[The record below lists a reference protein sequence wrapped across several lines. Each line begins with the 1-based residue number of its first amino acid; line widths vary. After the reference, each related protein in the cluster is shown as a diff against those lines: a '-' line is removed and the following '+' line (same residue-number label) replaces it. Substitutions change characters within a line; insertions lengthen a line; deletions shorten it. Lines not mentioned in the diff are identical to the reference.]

1 MHASGDRLSPPQ
13 ATTPTAMS
21 PEPPRM
27 TQPSAQHEPWD
38 TALVTGLVVFGIGA
52 FVWTGFVADPESP
65 SVVLREPWALFFWI
79 CALILA
85 VQVILLRDPA
95 LPTPRF
101 IRNRPLAAALLVTSI
116 FVIVVTLYRLLGL
129 LDPTLL
135 GRAFARLL
143 SALRLSILDS
153 KRAAFSLIEVTL
165 MVVFWLDA
173 LARRLRGRGVDPVST
188 SDGAAERLPG
198 ENFGGDLVAAAVLAV
213 VLAPIFTRGVM
224 GFILSDAH
232 LTQCDLSWFTGTCTG
247 GGAAVHDPPTLFFI
261 NLVLLPLIYLGLGLL
276 ILLISAIL
284 RALRSSEE
292 EVGISVL
299 SALRAA
305 VERRLVPLTLLRSLR
320 VFWPLLLLVAV
331 IGAAATAKFIELFL
345 HGVVLLQ
352 PSASAA
358 VPSVFVLDLDPANY
372 VWEFAALACGAL
384 VLLATVVAMSLYI
397 FPRKAVGNTPWRGA
411 AFSRRR
417 LRRVGLIAAQT
428 YWIFAVIL
436 TILNG
441 LLLATR
447 AVTRAPFI
455 EPEPLTAISFIVFV
469 GVTAN
474 WLQTRRG
481 RAQARALV
489 SPDTAVPVPSSQG
502 RAAEAAEAAEAAD
515 DAPSTPAEQ
524 VEVPRDAPE

>member
-1 MHASGDRLSPPQ
+1 MQASGGPLSPPQ
-13 ATTPTAMS
+13 
-21 PEPPRM
+21 PPARRE
-27 TQPSAQHEPWD
+27 TWD
-38 TALVTGLVVFGIGA
+38 TALVTGLVVLGIAA
-52 FVWTGFVADPESP
+52 FVWTGFVADPDSP
-65 SVVLREPWALFFWI
+65 SIILREPWALFFWI

-95 LPTPRF
+95 LPAPRF
-101 IRNRPLAAALLVTSI
+101 MRNRPLAATLLVTSI
-116 FVIVVTLYRLLGL
+116 FIVVVTLYRLLGL
-129 LDPTLL
+129 IDPTLL
-135 GRAFARLL
+135 ARAFASLL
-143 SALRLSILDS
+143 NALRLSILDS
-153 KRAAFSLIEVTL
+153 KRAAFSLIDVAF

-173 LARRLRGRGVDPVST
+173 LLRRLRGRSSETT
-188 SDGAAERLPG
+188 SAPDSVTDRLLG
-198 ENFGGDLVAAAVLAV
+198 ENFAGDLVAAAVLAV
-213 VLAPIFTRGVM
+213 ALAPVFTRGVM
-224 GFILSDAH
+224 GFILGDAH
-232 LTQCDLSWFTGTCTG
+232 LTQCDLSWFAGTCTG

-261 NLVLLPLIYLGLGLL
+261 NLVLLPLSYLGVGLL
-276 ILLISAIL
+276 VLLISAIV

-299 SALRAA
+299 TALRAA

-331 IGAAATAKFIELFL
+331 IGAAATARFIELFL
-345 HGVVLLQ
+345 HGVVALQ
-352 PSASAA
+352 TSAA

-372 VWEFAALACGAL
+372 LWEFAALACGAL
-384 VLLATVVAMSLYI
+384 VLLATVIAMSLYI
-397 FPRKAVGNTPWRGA
+397 FPRKGAGNALWRGA

-447 AVTRAPFI
+447 AATRAPFI
-455 EPEPLTAISFIVFV
+455 EPEPLTVVSFIVFV
-469 GVTAN
+469 VVTAN

-489 SPDTAVPVPSSQG
+489 SSNATLSSHTSTAVETETVDRAEFFLDEPVNDPS
-502 RAAEAAEAAEAAD
+502 
-515 DAPSTPAEQ
+515 
-524 VEVPRDAPE
+524 EVSK